1 MTTATESGTSKTFR
15 AMFYRHYDGLDLDA
29 RAGRVRL
36 TVDDYGIKI
45 AYHIPGE
52 GMGRFQPWP
61 SSRGKRAAGTIASV
75 AEAMNR
81 SPHVQ
86 LFEEVAS

>member
-1 MTTATESGTSKTFR
+1 MTGSTLTREP
-15 AMFYRHYDGLDLDA
+15 
-29 RAGRVRL
+29 AGVRL
-36 TVDDYGIKI
+36 TVDDIGIKI

-61 SSRGKRAAGTIASV
+61 GRRGKRAAGTIASV
-75 AEAMNR
+75 VAAMNQ
-81 SPHVQ
+81 SNHVQ